1 MDIGVTSLRQRRR
14 LFRALGWL
22 VAAGLVTVAALAPAS
37 ASAATSWA
45 AITGYAPG
53 TAENDHAAT
62 WGDDCVKVQVDDND
76 DDDAVYVL
84 TQSYRLVVARAAD
97 DEDEEGSS
105 TPGHANANTLF
116 ENPSVGE
123 TVWAD
128 SNGSGNFD
136 YQEDNPDRT
145 GDDEIDH
152 VILCG
157 PAQTTTTSSE
167 TTTTSTKS
175 TTTTQTTTTTSS
187 QTSTG
192 SQSQTST
199 STTSSSSTGQVHGV
213 VGTPAVTPP
222 ATDIGAAPSGS
233 SDAGFRAILLGLAS
247 LLAALLII
255 EPRKRPTRS

>member
-37 ASAATSWA
+37 VSAATAWA
-45 AITGYAPG
+45 TITGYAPG

-62 WGDDCVKVQVDDND
+62 WGDDCVKVHVDDND
-76 DDDAVYVL
+76 DDDAAFVL
-84 TQSYRLVVARAAD
+84 SQSYRLVVARADD

-105 TPGHANANTLF
+105 RPGDANANTLF
-116 ENPSVGE
+116 ENPSAGE

-128 SNGSGNFD
+128 SNGSGDFD
-136 YQEDNPDRT
+136 YREDSPDRT
-145 GDDEIDH
+145 GDDEIEH

-157 PAQTTTTSSE
+157 PSE
-167 TTTTSTKS
+167 TTTTSTQTTSS
-175 TTTTQTTTTTSS
+175 TKTTTTTSS
-187 QTSTG
+187 QTSTS

-199 STTSSSSTGQVHGV
+199 STTTSSSSTGQVRGV

-222 ATDIGAAPSGS
+222 STDVGGVPTSGA
-233 SDAGFRAILLGLAS
+233 SDTGFRAILLGLAA
-247 LLAALLII
+247 LLATLLII
-255 EPRKRPTRS
+255 EPRKRSTGS